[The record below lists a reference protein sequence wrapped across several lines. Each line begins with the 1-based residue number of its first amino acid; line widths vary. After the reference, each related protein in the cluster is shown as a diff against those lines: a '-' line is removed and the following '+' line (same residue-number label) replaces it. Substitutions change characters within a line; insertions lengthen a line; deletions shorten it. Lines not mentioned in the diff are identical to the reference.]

1 MNPAVRAHPEL
12 SKPHSR
18 SAWSIIRATVR
29 WLLRWLL
36 LVLGICSAGA
46 LVGAV
51 LYPVAGTLLG
61 MDLPPARML
70 VNGLKDGGFYALIWA
85 PGLALVICIMRAH
98 KLYAGKGS

>member
-1 MNPAVRAHPEL
+1 
-12 SKPHSR
+12 
-18 SAWSIIRATVR
+18 
-29 WLLRWLL
+29 
-36 LVLGICSAGA
+36 
-46 LVGAV
+46 
-51 LYPVAGTLLG
+51 